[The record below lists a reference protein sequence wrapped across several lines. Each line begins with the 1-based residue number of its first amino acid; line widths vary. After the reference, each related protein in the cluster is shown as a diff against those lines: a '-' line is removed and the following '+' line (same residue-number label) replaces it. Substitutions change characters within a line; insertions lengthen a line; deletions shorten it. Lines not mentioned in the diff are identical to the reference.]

1 MGKYSIKELEKLSGI
16 KAHTIRIWEKRY
28 KVITPKRTP
37 TNIRYYSDEDL
48 KKILNI
54 SILNNHGHKI
64 SKIASLSPREMYR
77 KVAELSSEES
87 DFGLYIDELTICMIE
102 LDEAKFEKLLSGY
115 IIRFGFEKTIL
126 DIIYPFLEKIGILW
140 LSNNISPIQ
149 EHFISNLVKQK
160 IIVAIDGLTLNTQ
173 KNAEKIVLFLPEK
186 ELHEIALLFF
196 YYLLKKSGYK
206 TFYLGQAV
214 PLNDLEEV
222 VKTLKPRYLI
232 TSITY
237 YPKGESLEEFIAL
250 LSGKFHNSELFIT
263 GKPVFDLSLELPKNA
278 HIFQNAKDLKNIF
291 RLYS

>member
-37 TNIRYYSDEDL
+37 TNIRYYSDDDL

-64 SKIASLSPREMYR
+64 SKIASLSTNEMYR
-77 KVAELSSEES
+77 RVAELSTEES
-87 DFGLYIDELTICMIE
+87 NFELLIDELTICMIE
-102 LDEAKFEKLLSGY
+102 LDEAKFDKLLSNY
-115 IIRFGFEKTIL
+115 IVRFGFESTVI
-126 DIIYPFLEKIGILW
+126 DIVYPFLEKIGILW
-140 LSNNISPIQ
+140 LSNNITPIQ

-160 IIVAIDGLTLNTQ
+160 IIVAIDGLAINTQ
-173 KNAEKIVLFLPEK
+173 KDADKIVLFLPEE

-196 YYLLKKSGYK
+196 NYLLKKIGYK

-214 PLNDLEEV
+214 PLRDLEEV
-222 VKTLKPRYLI
+222 VKALKPSYLV
-232 TSITY
+232 TCITY
-237 YPKGESLEEFIAL
+237 FPKGESLEEFITL
-250 LSGKFHNSELFIT
+250 LSEKFHNSELYIT
-263 GKPVFDLSLELPKNA
+263 GKPVFDLNIKFPKNT

-291 RLYS
+291 YLKA

>member
-37 TNIRYYSDEDL
+37 TNIRYYSDDDL

-64 SKIASLSPREMYR
+64 SKIASLSTSEMYQ

-87 DFGLYIDELTICMIE
+87 DFELLIDELTICMIE
-102 LDEAKFEKLLSGY
+102 LDEGKFDKLLSSY
-115 IIRFGFEKTIL
+115 IVRFGFEKTMI

-140 LSNNISPIQ
+140 LSDNISPIQ

-160 IIVAIDGLTLNTQ
+160 VIVAIDGLTINSQ
-173 KNAEKIVLFLPEK
+173 KDAEKVVLFLPEE

-196 YYLLKKSGYK
+196 NYLLKKAGYK

-214 PLNDLEEV
+214 PLNDLEKV
-222 VKTLKPRYLI
+222 VSELRPKYLI
-232 TSITY
+232 TCITY
-237 YPKGESLEEFIAL
+237 YPKGESLEEFITL
-250 LSGKFHNSELFIT
+250 LSEKFHNTELYIT
-263 GKPVFDLSLELPKNA
+263 GKPVFDLGVKNTKNT
-278 HIFQNAKDLKNIF
+278 HIFQNAKDLRNIF
-291 RLYS
+291 RLQS